1 VIRPRQVARGVE
13 LFPARTPTLPPATH
27 TNSYAVGDRDVLLV
41 EPATPHD
48 DERRAWLEWARGISS
63 SGRNL
68 VGIFL
73 THHHMDHVG
82 GAEFFSTNLNLP
94 LYAHAETAKRLP
106 GLSITKIIDE
116 TDVFDLGGAIPMRW
130 HVMHTPGHAPGHLC
144 LYDEDAGTVIVGD
157 MVASQGTIL
166 IEPRDG
172 DMQTY
177 LQQLERLASLSAHVA
192 LPAHG
197 EPIDDPTQLFRHYIA
212 HRLARETKVSNAVA
226 AASETSEGGATI
238 EALVPVAYAD
248 TPPMLWP
255 IATLS
260 LEAHLIK
267 LEREGRVEKL
277 ASGMYRKR
285 EAS

>member
-1 VIRPRQVARGVE
+1 VIRPRKVARGVE

-27 TNSYAVGDRDVLLV
+27 TNSYALGDRDVLLV
-41 EPATPHD
+41 EPATPHE

-82 GAEFFSTNLNLP
+82 GAEFFSTNLALP
-94 LYAHAETAKRLP
+94 LFAHAETAQRLP
-106 GLSITKIIDE
+106 QLNIKNIIDE
-116 TDVFDLGGAIPMRW
+116 THVFDLGGTTPMRW
-130 HVMHTPGHAPGHLC
+130 HVLHTPGHAAGHLC
-144 LYDEDAGTVIVGD
+144 LHDEDAGTIIVGD

-177 LQQLERLASLSAHVA
+177 LEQLERLARLSGHVA

-197 EPIDDPTQLFRHYIA
+197 DPIDEPTTLFRYYIT
-212 HRLARETKVSNAVA
+212 HRLARETKVLAAVSA
-226 AASETSEGGATI
+226 AGNDGATI
-238 EALVPVAYAD
+238 EVLVPVAYAD
-248 TPPMLWP
+248 TSPMLWP

-267 LEREGRVEKL
+267 LEREGQVEKL
-277 ASGMYRKR
+277 ASGMYRR
-285 EAS
+285 RMAS

>member
-1 VIRPRQVARGVE
+1 MIRPRKVARGVE

-41 EPATPHD
+41 EPATPHE

-73 THHHMDHVG
+73 THHHIDHVG
-82 GAEFFSTNLNLP
+82 GAEFFSTQLNIP
-94 LYAHAETAKRLP
+94 LIAHAATANRLA
-106 GLSITKIIDE
+106 GLSIAKIIDE
-116 TDVFDLGGAIPMRW
+116 THVFDLDGAIPMRLR
-130 HVMHTPGHAPGHLC
+130 VLHTPGHAPGHLC
-144 LYDEDAGTVIVGD
+144 LVDDDAGTVIVGD
-157 MVASQGTIL
+157 MVASEGTIL

-197 EPIDDPTQLFRHYIA
+197 EPIDQPTTLFRYYIK
-212 HRLARETKVSNAVA
+212 HRLAREEKVLAAVSA
-226 AASETSEGGATI
+226 APETGSTVEN
-238 EALVPVAYAD
+238 LVPVAYAD
-248 TPPMLWP
+248 TPPILWP
-255 IATLS
+255 IAAMS
-260 LEAHLIK
+260 LEAHLVK
-267 LEREGRVEKL
+267 LHREGVVEKL
-277 ASGMYRKR
+277 DSGNYRR
-285 EAS
+285 RVA